1 MGNRWVLQPTWAGKE
16 AEGKMFRRLEC
27 DRCGAWFQF
36 GERPRVTRVPRCP
49 VCGSMN
55 SHPRAA

>member
-1 MGNRWVLQPTWAGKE
+1 MEERRLLQPTWAGKF
-16 AEGKMFRRLEC
+16 AEGKMFRKLEC
-27 DRCGAWFQF
+27 DRCGARFQF

-49 VCGSMN
+49 ACGSLS